1 MSAKN
6 EKIKQTMRETQARRK
21 TQTCRVFQLKLQS
34 NALNKQQAHILSML
48 FVEAKWLYNH
58 ALSQGVKDYTPGKS
72 VVVKNRKGEFEER
85 SFSHL
90 GSQMKQSVVSGM
102 LASLRSL
109 KTHKDKGT
117 KVGALKFVSSYSSL
131 DLKQYGT
138 TYRFKKGRV
147 RIQNVPGWLK
157 IRGHHQ
163 LEGWE
168 LANAKLVQKTD
179 GYYLHV
185 TAFKNKTEI
194 PDTYTPDTMIGV
206 DMGLSTHLTF
216 SNGEKVSSV
225 VGESDRLKRLSK
237 KLARQTKG
245 SNNHTKTKQLI
256 RKQHQKL
263 VNKRDDT
270 ANKVV
275 HQLLLNETVFIQNEN
290 LTAWRKSFG
299 GSQQHSILGRVK
311 SKLIHHPRVKVLRA
325 NAPTT
330 KTCLCG
336 VKNTHTLSQ
345 RTYKCSTCG
354 YECDRDVH
362 AARNMIR
369 LTIPAE
375 HRDFK
380 LVERESDWNML
391 SIPQHPSK
399 KQEASTASA

>member
-1 MSAKN
+1 MSTKN
-6 EKIKQTMRETQARRK
+6 EKIKQTMKQTQARRK
-21 TQTCRVFQLKLQS
+21 TQSCRVFQLKLQS
-34 NALNKQQAHILSML
+34 NALNQHQKSVLRML
-48 FVEAKWLYNH
+48 FIEAKWLYNH
-58 ALSQGVKDYTPGKS
+58 ALSQGVKDYTPSKS
-72 VVVKNRKGEFEER
+72 VSVRNKEGEFEER

-109 KTHKDKGT
+109 NTHKSKGS

-138 TYRFKKGRV
+138 TYKFKKGRV

-157 IRGHHQ
+157 IKGQHQ

-168 LANAKLVQKTD
+168 LANAKLIRKAD

-185 TAFKNKTEI
+185 TAFKSKAEVL
-194 PDTYTPDTMIGV
+194 DTYTPSTMIGV
-206 DMGLSTHLTF
+206 DMGLSTHLTY
-216 SNGEKVSSV
+216 SNGEKVRSV
-225 VGESDRLKRLSK
+225 VGETDRLKRLSK

-245 SNNHTKTKQLI
+245 SNNHTKTKTLI
-256 RKQHQKL
+256 RKEHQKI
-263 VNKRDDT
+263 VNKRNDI
-270 ANKVV
+270 ANKIV

-299 GSQQHSILGRVK
+299 GSQHYSILGRVK
-311 SKLIHHPRVKVLRA
+311 NKLINHPRVKILRA

-336 VKNTHTLSQ
+336 VKNTHTLNQ
-345 RTYKCSTCG
+345 RVYKCSVCG

-362 AARNMIR
+362 AARNIIR

-380 LVERESDWNML
+380 LVEKESDWNTL
-391 SIPQHPSK
+391 SVPQLPSK
-399 KQEASTASA
+399 KQETSTAST